1 MTLVNLVR
9 ESSNGERNTLIPT
22 QISEYVKWG
31 NFDTVS
37 KILKSGHFTV
47 TYITGLSGNGKTT
60 MVEQVCANLSREC
73 IRVNIT
79 AETDED
85 DLLGGMR
92 LIDGNT
98 QFVYGPVIEAMRRG
112 SVLLLDEVDLGS
124 DKLMCLQPVLE
135 GKGIYLKKV
144 NQFIT
149 PAKGF
154 AVVATANTKGRG
166 GDHSDR
172 FVGTKILNEAF
183 LDRYNFT
190 IEQEYP
196 PRATEERILKKY
208 MESMNIQDENFADKL
223 VRWADII
230 RKSFYEGAV
239 DDVISTRRLIDI
251 VKGYSIFNNKEVA
264 IKLALARF
272 DGSVADGFYTLYSK
286 LDDNIGQDVPA
297 NDSQNVSKEF

>member
-9 ESSNGERNTLIPT
+9 EMSNGERNTLIPS
-22 QISEYVKWG
+22 QIAEYVKWG
-31 NFDTVS
+31 NFDTIS

-60 MVEQVCANLSREC
+60 MVEQVCATLKREC

-135 GKGIYLKKV
+135 GKGIYMKKINEFV
-144 NQFIT
+144 Q

-154 AVVATANTKGRG
+154 AIVATANTKGRG

-196 PRATEERILKKY
+196 PRSTEERIVKKY
-208 MESMNIQDENFADKL
+208 MESMNVQDEGFADKL

-251 VKGYSIFNNKEVA
+251 VKGYSIFGNKEVA

-272 DGSVADGFYTLYSK
+272 DVSVAEGFYTLYSK
-286 LDDNIGQDVPA
+286 LDDNMVQDGPA
-297 NDSQNVSKEF
+297 QNQNQNEKE

>member
-9 ESSNGERNTLIPT
+9 EMSNGERNTLIPS
-22 QISEYVKWG
+22 QIAEYIKWG
-31 NFDTVS
+31 NFDTIS

-60 MVEQVCANLSREC
+60 MVEQVCATLKREC

-135 GKGIYLKKV
+135 GKGIYLKKI
-144 NQFIT
+144 NEFIQ

-196 PRATEERILKKY
+196 PRATEERIVKKY
-208 MESMNIQDENFADKL
+208 MEKL
-223 VRWADII
+223 
-230 RKSFYEGAV
+230 
-239 DDVISTRRLIDI
+239 
-251 VKGYSIFNNKEVA
+251 
-264 IKLALARF
+264 
-272 DGSVADGFYTLYSK
+272 
-286 LDDNIGQDVPA
+286 
-297 NDSQNVSKEF
+297 

>member
-9 ESSNGERNTLIPT
+9 EMSNGERNTLIPS
-22 QISEYVKWG
+22 QIAEYVKWG
-31 NFDTVS
+31 NFDTIS

-60 MVEQVCANLSREC
+60 MVEQVCATLKREC

-135 GKGIYLKKV
+135 L
-144 NQFIT
+144 
-149 PAKGF
+149 
-154 AVVATANTKGRG
+154 
-166 GDHSDR
+166 S
-172 FVGTKILNEAF
+172 
-183 LDRYNFT
+183 
-190 IEQEYP
+190 
-196 PRATEERILKKY
+196 
-208 MESMNIQDENFADKL
+208 
-223 VRWADII
+223 
-230 RKSFYEGAV
+230 
-239 DDVISTRRLIDI
+239 LIHI
-251 VKGYSIFNNKEVA
+251 
-264 IKLALARF
+264 
-272 DGSVADGFYTLYSK
+272 
-286 LDDNIGQDVPA
+286 
-297 NDSQNVSKEF
+297 

>member
-1 MTLVNLVR
+1 
-9 ESSNGERNTLIPT
+9 
-22 QISEYVKWG
+22 
-31 NFDTVS
+31 
-37 KILKSGHFTV
+37 V

-60 MVEQVCANLSREC
+60 MVEQVCANLKREC

-135 GKGIYLKKV
+135 GKGIYLKKINEFV
-144 NQFIT
+144 Q

-196 PRATEERILKKY
+196 PRATEERIVKKY
-208 MESMNIQDENFADKL
+208 MESMNVQDEGFADKL

-230 RKSFYEGAV
+230 RKSFKQQV
-239 DDVISTRRLIDI
+239 VNDIITTRRLRDI
-251 VKGYSIFNNKEVA
+251 IFAFSIFEDKMTSIERCV
-264 IKLALARF
+264 ARF
-272 DGSVADGFYTLYSK
+272 D
-286 LDDNIGQDVPA
+286 DDTKRAFKMPCTIAPMSWCHAKTACFCFGRLL
-297 NDSQNVSKEF
+297 SSWS

>member
-60 MVEQVCANLSREC
+60 MVEQVCANTNREC

-144 NQFIT
+144 NQFIA

-154 AVVATANTKGRG
+154 AIVATANTKGRG
-166 GDHSDR
+166 GEHSDR

-208 MESMNIQDENFADKL
+208 MESLGIKDENFVDKL

-272 DGSVADGFYTLYSK
+272 DGSVAEGFFTLYSK

-297 NDSQNVSKEF
+297 NTTQNV

>member
-1 MTLVNLVR
+1 MSIINLIR
-9 ESSNGERNTLIPT
+9 ESSNGDRSSLIP
-22 QISEYVKWG
+22 QIIPEYVRWG
-31 NFDTVS
+31 NYDTVS
-37 KILKSGHFTV
+37 KIIQSSHFTV

-60 MVEQVCANLSREC
+60 MVEQVCAYLGREC

-79 AETDED
+79 TETDED

-98 QFVYGPVIEAMRRG
+98 KFVYGAVVEAMRRG
-112 SVLLLDEVDLGS
+112 AVLLLDEVDLGG

-135 GKGIYLKKV
+135 GKGIYLKKT
-144 NQFIT
+144 NEFIR
-149 PAKGF
+149 PVAGF
-154 AVVATANTKGRG
+154 CVVATANTKGRG
-166 GDHSDR
+166 GDNSDR

-190 IEQEYP
+190 LEQEYP
-196 PRATEERILKKY
+196 PRATEEKILLKY
-208 MESMNIQDENFADKL
+208 MDSVGKSDPEFADKL

-251 VKGYSIFNNKEVA
+251 VKGYSIFSQKEMA
-264 IKLALARF
+264 IKLTLNRF
-272 DGSVADGFYTLYSK
+272 ESTIAESFFNLYTK
-286 LDDNIGQDVPA
+286 LDEDIKQDVPA
-297 NDSQNVSKEF
+297 ASIPIP

>member
-9 ESSNGERNTLIPT
+9 EMSNGERNTLIPS
-22 QISEYVKWG
+22 QIPEYVKWG
-31 NFDTVS
+31 NFDTIS

-60 MVEQVCANLSREC
+60 MVEQVCANLKREC

-135 GKGIYLKKV
+135 GKGIYLKKINEFV
-144 NQFIT
+144 Q

-196 PRATEERILKKY
+196 PRATEERIVKKY
-208 MESMNIQDENFADKL
+208 MESMNVQDEGL
-223 VRWADII
+223 
-230 RKSFYEGAV
+230 S
-239 DDVISTRRLIDI
+239 LIHI
-251 VKGYSIFNNKEVA
+251 
-264 IKLALARF
+264 
-272 DGSVADGFYTLYSK
+272 
-286 LDDNIGQDVPA
+286 
-297 NDSQNVSKEF
+297 

>member
-1 MTLVNLVR
+1 
-9 ESSNGERNTLIPT
+9 
-22 QISEYVKWG
+22 
-31 NFDTVS
+31 
-37 KILKSGHFTV
+37 
-47 TYITGLSGNGKTT
+47 
-60 MVEQVCANLSREC
+60 MVEQVCANLKREC

-135 GKGIYLKKV
+135 GKGIYLKKI
-144 NQFIT
+144 NEFIQ

-196 PRATEERILKKY
+196 PRATEERIVKKY
-208 MESMNIQDENFADKL
+208 MESMNVQDEGFADKL

-251 VKGYSIFNNKEVA
+251 VKGYSIFGNKEVA

-272 DGSVADGFYTLYSK
+272 DVSVAEGFYTLYSK
-286 LDDNIGQDVPA
+286 LDDNMVQDGPA
-297 NDSQNVSKEF
+297 QNQNQNEKE

>member
-9 ESSNGERNTLIPT
+9 EMSNGERNTLIPS
-22 QISEYVKWG
+22 QIAEYVKWG
-31 NFDTVS
+31 NFDTIS

-60 MVEQVCANLSREC
+60 MVEQVCANLKREC

-135 GKGIYLKKV
+135 GKGIYLKKINEFV
-144 NQFIT
+144 Q

-196 PRATEERILKKY
+196 PRATEERIVKKY
-208 MESMNIQDENFADKL
+208 MESMNVQDEGFADKL

-251 VKGYSIFNNKEVA
+251 VKGYSIFGNKEVA

-272 DGSVADGFYTLYSK
+272 DVSVAEGFYTLYSK
-286 LDDNIGQDVPA
+286 LDDNMVQDGPA
-297 NDSQNVSKEF
+297 QNQNQNEKE

>member
-60 MVEQVCANLSREC
+60 MVEQVCANTNREC

-144 NQFIT
+144 NQFIA

-154 AVVATANTKGRG
+154 AIVATANTKGRG
-166 GDHSDR
+166 GEHSDR

-208 MESMNIQDENFADKL
+208 MESLGIKDENFVDKL

-251 VKGYSIFNNKEVA
+251 VKGYSIFSNKEVA

-272 DGSVADGFYTLYSK
+272 DGSVAEGFFTLYSK

-297 NDSQNVSKEF
+297 NTTQNV

>member
-1 MTLVNLVR
+1 MSIINLVR
-9 ESSNGERNTLIPT
+9 EASGGDRSTLIPT
-22 QISEYVKWG
+22 IIPEYVRWG
-31 NFDTVS
+31 NYDSVA
-37 KILKSGHFTV
+37 KIIRSGHFTV

-60 MVEQVCANLSREC
+60 MVEQVCANLSKEC

-79 AETDED
+79 TETDED

-98 QFVYGPVIEAMRRG
+98 KFVYGPVIEAMRRG
-112 SVLLLDEVDLGS
+112 ACLLLDEVDLGG

-135 GKGIYLKKV
+135 GKGIYLKKTNEFV
-144 NQFIT
+144 RPT
-149 PAKGF
+149 PGF
-154 AVVATANTKGRG
+154 CIVATANTKGRG

-172 FVGTKILNEAF
+172 FIGTKMLNEAF

-196 PRATEERILKKY
+196 PRVTEEKILLKY
-208 MESMNIQDENFADKL
+208 MESMGVVDKDFADRL

-230 RKSFYEGAV
+230 RKSFNEGAV

-251 VKGYSIFNNKEVA
+251 IKGESIFHHRETA
-264 IKLALARF
+264 IKMALARF
-272 DGSVADGFYTLYSK
+272 DNSVSDSFFNLYTK
-286 LDDNIGQDVPA
+286 LDENMNQGVPA
-297 NDSQNVSKEF
+297 SSTDATNKE